1 MGIFSLFGKKER
13 PPAHPDPTSASRRKA
28 ESRSQDMPPADESR
42 RDKQADDQR
51 QAARAT
57 ALKIDAIE
65 SEMSSEFVRPEV
77 RPVAAAFTS
86 PATPIAAPAPVTPA
100 AKQDAPI
107 IPATPPALSES
118 SNFMLSD
125 TIFDS
130 LIDDAGAE
138 DMPLLEEAAILF
150 ANRQTGMAEQVL
162 KDAIDGSP
170 MAHGATAWAMLFA
183 LYQVSGDQ
191 DAFEHLSIAYAK
203 QFETSPPAWI
213 PLAADDTRTV
223 TPRAA
228 AVPSVALTGRLD
240 AGIGKFLDR
249 ARLLAGSHPAIR
261 LELNRISEVDV
272 DGCSLL
278 LQTLV
283 QLQKSGTELVLPGAA
298 ELTGKIRG
306 IIDVGRRDDT
316 EAPWLLLLELLA
328 MQNQEAAFEEA
339 SIEYCIT
346 FEVSPPAFVAPK
358 SRVSTVME
366 MPDLRQAPG
375 DCFVMPALI
384 EGRTDA
390 LVAELGAYATLHN
403 PACIDCAALARVDV
417 NAATQLMAGLTPFTG
432 DGQVIE
438 FLHVNHLV
446 ATLFNIVGL
455 NNTVRIHTRKI

>member
-13 PPAHPDPTSASRRKA
+13 PPVQPDTPSVSRKKA
-28 ESRSQDMPPADESR
+28 ETRSQDTPPADESR
-42 RDKQADDQR
+42 REKQADDQR

-65 SEMSSEFVRPEV
+65 SEMSSEFVRPGN
-77 RPVAAAFTS
+77 RPGA
-86 PATPIAAPAPVTPA
+86 PAPTPAKTPPAAPAALPTPSA
-100 AKQDAPI
+100 D
-107 IPATPPALSES
+107 

-130 LIDDAGAE
+130 LIDDAAAE
-138 DMPLLEEAAILF
+138 DMPLFEEAAILF
-150 ANRQTGMAEQVL
+150 ANRQTEMAEQVL
-162 KDAIDGSP
+162 KDAVEGGT
-170 MAHGATAWAMLFA
+170 AAGHGVTAWAMLFD

-203 QFETSPPAWI
+203 QFETSPPAW
-213 PLAADDTRTV
+213 

-228 AVPSVALTGRLD
+228 DDSRAMVPRAAAMPSVALTGKLD
-240 AGIGKFLDR
+240 AGIGKSLDK
-249 ARLLAGSHPAIR
+249 ARLLAASHPAVR
-261 LELNRISEVDV
+261 LELNRIGDVDA

-278 LQTLV
+278 LQALN
-283 QLQKSGTELVLPGAA
+283 QLQKSGTDLILTGAP
-298 ELTGKIRG
+298 ELTEKIRA
-306 IIDVGRRDDT
+306 IVEVGRRDDT

-328 MQNQEAAFEEA
+328 MQNQESAFEEA

-358 SRVSTVME
+358 SRIATVME
-366 MPDLRQAPG
+366 IADASAAPD

-403 PACIDCAALARVDV
+403 PARIDCAALARVDV
-417 NAATQLMAGLTPFTG
+417 NAATQLMAGLAPFTG

-438 FLHVNHLV
+438 FMHVNQLV
-446 ATLFNIVGL
+446 ATLFSVVGL
-455 NNTVRIHTRKI
+455 SSIVRIHTRRI

>member
-13 PPAHPDPTSASRRKA
+13 PPAQPDLTSVSRSKA
-28 ESRSQDMPPADESR
+28 DGRSQDMAPADASR
-42 RDKQADDQR
+42 REKQADDQR

-65 SEMSSEFVRPEV
+65 SEMSSEFVRPGL
-77 RPVAAAFTS
+77 RPAA
-86 PATPIAAPAPVTPA
+86 AAPAAPPAAVTPA
-100 AKQDAPI
+100 ATQNLPAV
-107 IPATPPALSES
+107 PATPPALSES

-130 LIDDAGAE
+130 LLDDAAAE
-138 DMPLLEEAAILF
+138 DMPLLDEAAILF

-162 KDAIDGSP
+162 KDAVDGSP
-170 MAHGATAWAMLFA
+170 MANGTAAWAMLFD

-213 PLAADDTRTV
+213 PLTADDTRTSA
-223 TPRAA
+223 PRAA
-228 AVPSVALTGRLD
+228 AVPSVALSGRLD

-261 LELNRISEVDV
+261 LELNRISDVDA

-278 LQTLV
+278 LQTLI
-283 QLQKSGTELVLPGAA
+283 QLQKSGTDLILPGAP
-298 ELTGKIRG
+298 ELTGKIRA
-306 IIDVGRRDDT
+306 IIEVGRRDDT

-328 MQNQEAAFEEA
+328 MQNLEAAFEEA

-358 SRVSTVME
+358 SRVATVME
-366 MPDLRQAPG
+366 MPDPRQGPG
-375 DCFVMPALI
+375 ECFVMPALI

-417 NAATQLMAGLTPFTG
+417 NAATQLMTGLAPFTG

-438 FLHVNHLV
+438 FMHVNHLV
-446 ATLFNIVGL
+446 ATLFNVVGL
-455 NNTVRIHTRKI
+455 NNIVRIHTRKI